1 MNTEYAS
8 INLKEVANTIFRAYK
23 EAVRT
28 DDDTKYNAIGT
39 AFRFTLE
46 ALDWSKVTALVMKM
60 QNEDEKNN

>member
-28 DDDTKYNAIGT
+28 DDDTKYTAIGE

-46 ALDWSKVTALVMKM
+46 ARDWDKVVVLVMKM
-60 QNEDEKNN
+60 RNEYEK